1 MKKLIALMI
10 ILAMLICS
18 LASCADST
26 VTGTSETT
34 ATPVIIAPSKYEA
47 TEYLDGELSFS
58 LTYLHKDEANYLEA
72 NKDSKYYTGKDKIGT
87 TKEIEIDGKKYIFK
101 YSNSIDTNAYKH
113 ATTDFYVNNDD
124 FGKKITL
131 AVNSE
136 SNLTVGLYTFKGE
149 EGYNITR
156 DEALEKAKEILSAY
170 SVKVS
175 EYRVTYEIK
184 RPNDTYYFRMNRYVN
199 GIETNEVATISINFD
214 GTLSSFGTVCNG
226 AFDGVDI
233 SGIDMEAVNAV
244 IKEKADK
251 IYEGYTYEITGKE
264 VTLMRK
270 ADGSFALDFDIDTKV
285 SGKELEAITKDRMT
299 LFITFE

>member
-1 MKKLIALMI
+1 MI

-26 VTGTSETT
+26 AIGTSETT

-72 NKDSKYYTGKDKIGT
+72 NKDSKDYTDKDKIGT
-87 TKEIEIDGKKYIFK
+87 TKEIEIDGEKYIFSYK
-101 YSNSIDTNAYKH
+101 KSRSNNIYNNTL
-113 ATTDFYVNNDD
+113 TEFYVNNDD
-124 FGKKITL
+124 FGKLVTAEFNAELNKVTAIY
-131 AVNSE
+131 SIR
-136 SNLTVGLYTFKGE
+136 GE
-149 EGYNITR
+149 EGYDITR
-156 DEALEKAKEILSAY
+156 DEAFEKAKEFLSAY

-184 RPNDTYYFRMNRYVN
+184 RPNDTYYFHMNRYIN
-199 GIETNEVATISINFD
+199 GIETNESAAISINFD
-214 GTLSSFGTVCNG
+214 GTLNAYKLVGNG

-264 VTLMRK
+264 VMLMRK
-270 ADGSFALDFDIDTKV
+270 ADGSFALNFDIDTKV